1 MRLQFYIFAGNFT
14 IKTLKKLKNFT
25 EYQVSRSQ
33 IKNIIFDLGGVVI
46 NIDWQLTIA
55 AFQQLAKPEFRAQNE
70 DLIQK
75 GTYKAQFFIDYEIGS
90 INDATFCQHLR
101 DTFHLDASDVQI
113 SQAWNALLMDVP
125 ADRIELINNL
135 RNTHRTFVLSNTNA
149 IHIEEANNILHRAHS
164 IATYDDLVEKAYYSH
179 LMNKRKPWP
188 EIYQQIVDENEL
200 NPAETL
206 FIDDNAENVQAAN
219 SVGLQG
225 LQVVPNLNGSVQFFS
240 EILV

>member
-1 MRLQFYIFAGNFT
+1 M
-14 IKTLKKLKNFT
+14 KNFT
-25 EYQVSRSQ
+25 EYQVSRHQ

-46 NIDWQLTIA
+46 NIDWQLTVA
-55 AFQQLAKPEFRAQNE
+55 AFQKLAKPEFKAQNE

-101 DTFHLDASDVQI
+101 DTFHLDANDAQI
-113 SQAWNALLMDVP
+113 SEAWNALLMDVP
-125 ADRIELINNL
+125 ANRIELINNL

-149 IHIEEANNILHRAHS
+149 IHIEEANNILHKAHGVT
-164 IATYDDLVEKAYYSH
+164 TYDDLVEKAYYSH

-188 EIYQQIVDENEL
+188 EIYQQIIDENEL

-206 FIDDNAENVQAAN
+206 FIDDNVENIQAAN

-225 LQVVPNLNGSVQFFS
+225 LHVVPNLNGSVQFFN

>member
-1 MRLQFYIFAGNFT
+1 M
-14 IKTLKKLKNFT
+14 KKFT
-25 EYQVSRSQ
+25 EYKVSRSQ

-46 NIDWQLTIA
+46 NIDWQLTVA
-55 AFQQLAKPEFRAQNE
+55 AFQELAKPEFRAQNE

-75 GTYKAQFFIDYEIGS
+75 GTYKAQFFIDYEVGS
-90 INDATFCQHLR
+90 ISDATFCQHLR
-101 DTFHLDASDVQI
+101 DTFHLDANDAQI

-125 ADRIELINNL
+125 ANRIELINNL

-149 IHIEEANNILHRAHS
+149 IHIEEANNILHRAHG

-225 LQVVPNLNGSVQFFS
+225 LHVVPNLNGSVQFFS